1 MREGRIKVKVISMKI
16 NSALI
21 LAAGEGSRLAT
32 QKLPFPK
39 PLQLCH
45 DISLAERSLTALHQ
59 HGINKFYVMLGY
71 KKDEVKAHFQEIA
84 SKIKLHVNFIGVVDW
99 QKGNGVSA
107 LAAQTQLKNSSFL
120 LTMVD
125 HVFEREF
132 IAQFLSSIN
141 ESEDEICLAVDFK
154 PSEELDLVD
163 ATKVEVKNQHIT
175 KIGKDM
181 RDWQEEIRVCFI
193 ARLFCLKDSKLHRK
207 ISFTPC
213 HMGYKIWQPI
223 KKFGPSMFLL
233 INGLILIPLKT
244 CKLPKKI
251 FNLM

>member
-1 MREGRIKVKVISMKI
+1 MNI
-16 NSALI
+16 NTALI
-21 LAAGEGSRLAT
+21 LAAGEGSRLVT

-45 DISLAERSLTALHQ
+45 DLSLAERSLTALHQ
-59 HGINKFYVMLGY
+59 HGINKFYVTLGY

-84 SKIKLHVNFIGVVDW
+84 SKFKLHVEFIEVADW

-125 HVFEREF
+125 HAFEREF

-154 PSEELDLVD
+154 PSEECDLVD
-163 ATKVEVKNQHIT
+163 ATKVEIKNQYIK
-175 KIGKDM
+175 KIGKDL
-181 RDWQEEIRVCFI
+181 RDWQGVDTGLFYCTSVLFKGLQAASKNKLYTLSHGIENVAADKKVRAIDVSSYQWFDIDTPQDMHI
-193 ARLFCLKDSKLHRK
+193 A
-207 ISFTPC
+207 
-213 HMGYKIWQPI
+213 Q
-223 KKFGPSMFLL
+223 KKFKSDA
-233 INGLILIPLKT
+233 
-244 CKLPKKI
+244 KKY
-251 FNLM
+251 